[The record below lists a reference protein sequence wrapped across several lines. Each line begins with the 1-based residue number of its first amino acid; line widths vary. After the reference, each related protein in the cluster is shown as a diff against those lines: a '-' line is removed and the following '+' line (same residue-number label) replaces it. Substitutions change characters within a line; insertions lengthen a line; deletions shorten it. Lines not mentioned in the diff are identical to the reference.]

1 MDVASGDERGTTER
15 VLTLLG
21 LLQQRQVWTGPELAD
36 RLGVTPR
43 TVRRDVERLRT
54 LGYLVHASQGVGGG
68 YQLGPGQDLPP
79 LLLDDEEAIATAVSL
94 LAGAG
99 GAVAG
104 AGDAALRALTKLDQV
119 LPGRL
124 RHEVRAL
131 SGSVESF
138 GGGRP
143 PVDPEV
149 LMTLA
154 RACRDEVEAGFDYPS
169 GSEARRRVEP
179 YRLVASDRRWYLLA
193 YDLDRDDW
201 RSFRVD
207 RMTEVSAR
215 TWRFRPR
222 AAPDAAAYVQEGVAS
237 RVYPHRARF
246 LVHASAD
253 TVRAQIPASAAVVRA
268 ARERALRG
276 AQWRRQPRLR
286 AHAHAP
292 AGARLRGARPSGAR
306 EALSRAGGETAVG
319 RWRDPTGAG
328 HGGADE
334 PRPAQGRSAGRRTGV
349 GDALVV
355 QPRPELAERLH
366 GRLLRRP
373 PVVHHRPEELQ
384 EPLLAEPVDEVPHGQ
399 VADAVAA
406 ADPLGGGVVG
416 RGQVVQPAVPA
427 AAGCEHLAHLGQ
439 PLVPADRRCRR
450 RPRTRRSP
458 PPATRW
464 TCPGSRARAATRR
477 GSARAGAGRQ
487 RRWRRVRR
495 R

>member
-21 LLQQRQVWTGPELAD
+21 LLQQRQIWTGPELAE

-54 LGYLVHASQGVGGG
+54 LGYPVHASQGVGGG
-68 YQLGPGQDLPP
+68 YRLGPGQDLPP

-104 AGDAALRALTKLDQV
+104 TGDAALRALTKLDQV
-119 LPGRL
+119 LPTRL

-138 GGGRP
+138 DGGRT

-169 GSEARRRVEP
+169 GSEVRRRRVEP
-179 YRLVASDRRWYLLA
+179 YRLVASDRRWYLFA

-201 RSFRVD
+201 RTFRVD

-215 TWRFRPR
+215 AWRFRPR
-222 AAPDAAAYVQEGVAS
+222 SAPGAARYVQEGVAS

-253 TVRAQIPASAAVVRA
+253 TVRAQLPASAAVVRPCGS
-268 ARERALRG
+268 EFCEVL
-276 AQWRRQPRLR
+276 
-286 AHAHAP
+286 
-292 AGARLRGARPSGAR
+292 SGATSLDAVLMHVLLLGHDF
-306 EALSRAGGETAVG
+306 EILDPPELGSRCRA
-319 RWRDPTGAG
+319 
-328 HGGADE
+328 
-334 PRPAQGRSAGRRTGV
+334 
-349 GDALVV
+349 
-355 QPRPELAERLH
+355 LAERL
-366 GRLLRRP
+366 L
-373 PVVHHRPEELQ
+373 
-384 EPLLAEPVDEVPHGQ
+384 
-399 VADAVAA
+399 
-406 ADPLGGGVVG
+406 
-416 RGQVVQPAVPA
+416 
-427 AAGCEHLAHLGQ
+427 AAGAT
-439 PLVPADRRCRR
+439 VSPA
-450 RPRTRRSP
+450 PQMQES
-458 PPATRW
+458 
-464 TCPGSRARAATRR
+464 
-477 GSARAGAGRQ
+477 
-487 RRWRRVRR
+487 
-495 R
+495 